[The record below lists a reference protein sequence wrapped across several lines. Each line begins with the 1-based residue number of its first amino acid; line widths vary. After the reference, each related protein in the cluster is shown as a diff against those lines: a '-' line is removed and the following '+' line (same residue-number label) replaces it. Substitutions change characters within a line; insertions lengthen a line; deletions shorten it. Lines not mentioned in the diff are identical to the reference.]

1 MHAVI
6 AAKRLSSPVGDLWA
20 EVTGLG
26 LSKLVFGAPQE
37 AGERGTS
44 PVLEALMHQL
54 DEYWAGRLRTFS
66 IPLDIQGSPFQ
77 QRVWQGL
84 LGIPWGKTRTY
95 LEQARAL
102 GDEKSIRAVA
112 SADGRNPIAVVV
124 PCHRVVGSDGSL
136 TGYAGGLEV
145 KRFLLE
151 LEGSLPDHQPTFGF

>member
-1 MHAVI
+1 MHAVH
-6 AAKRLSSPVGDLWA
+6 AARRLPSPVGDLWA
-20 EVTGLG
+20 EVTDQG
-26 LSKLVFGAPQE
+26 LSRLLFGIPADAE
-37 AGERGTS
+37 EKGSS
-44 PVLEALMHQL
+44 PVLDALAHQF

-66 IPLDIQGSPFQ
+66 IPLDLRGSPFQ
-77 QRVWQGL
+77 LKVWQGL

-102 GDEKSIRAVA
+102 GDEKAIRAVA
-112 SADGRNPIAVVV
+112 AADGRNPVAVVV

-136 TGYAGGLEV
+136 TGYAGGIEI